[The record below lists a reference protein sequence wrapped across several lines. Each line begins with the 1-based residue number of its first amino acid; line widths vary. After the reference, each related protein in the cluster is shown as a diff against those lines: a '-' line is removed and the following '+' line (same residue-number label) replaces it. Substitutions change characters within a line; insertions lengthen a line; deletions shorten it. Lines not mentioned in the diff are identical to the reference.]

1 MSGAKH
7 LVDRLVKHGVRRVFG
22 YPGGAILPVLDAMH
36 GRKDIDYVLTRTEAG
51 AGFMAAG
58 YARSTWGNLGVVM
71 TTSGPGAL
79 NIVTPLQDALSD
91 GAPVLALTGQ
101 VSTAV
106 LGTDAFQ
113 EADVIGVSRPVTK
126 WNLMIQDGGSVATVV
141 TRAVRT
147 AFQGRWGPVL
157 LDLPKNVMSG
167 PVVGV
172 GMERPTL
179 PLDDESNIGSTV
191 TAAEIVEMIRR
202 SKRPVILA
210 GQGVLQAGPECVGF
224 LRELAIRY
232 HIPVTTT
239 LLGLGVFNEK
249 TPLSLKMVGM
259 HGSYY
264 ANKAVQ
270 NCDLLLN
277 FGSRFDDRITGLP
290 SLFAPKA
297 KIVHVDIHAKNINKV
312 IKTPYYMNTSC
323 LPVLHEMTL
332 CEKSVQM
339 RRPEWHAL
347 IDTWRGVA
355 FSWPLGRPVLQ
366 GREVI
371 AALNTLLWSRAG
383 RQTTIVADVGAH
395 QMWAAQFIDYDYNR
409 VRLITSGGLGSMGF
423 AVPAAIGAGFAGSGA
438 TVICICGDGG
448 FTMSFVEL
456 LTAVEQGV
464 NVKVLVINNSAQ
476 LMVKMWQDKFYSG
489 RHVGVKMNNPPFETV
504 CAAMGCKG
512 MRIDSRN
519 NLVAQL
525 EEFLAWSDGP
535 IVANVITDS
544 VEPVLPMVS
553 PGKALDDM
561 IIEESGGQLSG
572 DAPC

>member
-1 MSGAKH
+1 
-7 LVDRLVKHGVRRVFG
+7 
-22 YPGGAILPVLDAMH
+22 
-36 GRKDIDYVLTRTEAG
+36 
-51 AGFMAAG
+51 
-58 YARSTWGNLGVVM
+58 
-71 TTSGPGAL
+71 
-79 NIVTPLQDALSD
+79 
-91 GAPVLALTGQ
+91 LALTGQ

-113 EADVIGVSRPVTK
+113 EADVIGVTRPVTK
-126 WNLMIQDGGSVATVV
+126 WNLMIQDGGSVGTVV

-167 PVVGV
+167 QGLVGDV
-172 GMERPTL
+172 LEREAL
-179 PLDDESNIGSTV
+179 PLDIEPHIGSTV
-191 TAAEIVEMIRR
+191 TAETIIEMIRG

-210 GQGVLQAGPECVGF
+210 GQGVLQAGPECVAL
-224 LRELAIRY
+224 LRMLAIQY
-232 HIPVTTT
+232 DIPVTTT
-239 LLGLGVFNEK
+239 LLGLGVFNES

-297 KIVHVDIHAKNINKV
+297 KIVHVDINSKNINKV
-312 IKTPYYMNTSC
+312 IKTPYYINDSC
-323 LPVLHEMTL
+323 LGVLHKMSL
-332 CEKSVQM
+332 LRAHDFAM
-339 RRPEWHAL
+339 RRPGWNAL
-347 IDTWRGVA
+347 INKWRKVG
-355 FSWPLGRPVLQ
+355 FSWPPGRGVLQ
-366 GREVI
+366 GREVL
-371 AALNTLLWSRAG
+371 AALNTLLWSAAG
-383 RQTTIVADVGAH
+383 KQTTIVADVGAH

-423 AVPAAIGAGFAGSGA
+423 AVPAAIGVALASGSSSA
-438 TVICICGDGG
+438 AHHVICVCGDGG
-448 FTMSFVEL
+448 FTMSLVEL
-456 LTAVEQGV
+456 LTAVEQRA

-489 RHVGVKMNNPPFETV
+489 RHVGVKMNNPPFEAV
-504 CAAMGCKG
+504 AAALGCKG

-519 NLVAQL
+519 NLVEQL